1 MEAEYPNT
9 LLRLPSGATIDL
21 RRALGADEREQFARA
36 GLPADFA
43 VLSAYPAPGEQ
54 RSAAF
59 SEARTA
65 QLSRV
70 LGALHAAP
78 VPVLASSPD
87 GAHLE
92 PSLAARV
99 ERRSALA
106 VARLF
111 DQAALFWFDG
121 ERMWIDWT
129 DARPSTAL
137 PLRADAN
144 PFRVAALNAH
154 VDESGA
160 H

>member
-9 LLRLPSGATIDL
+9 LLRLPGGATLDL
-21 RRALGADEREQFARA
+21 RRALGARERDQLARA
-36 GLPADFA
+36 GLPGVFA
-43 VLSAYPAPGEQ
+43 VLSAYPAPGEK
-54 RSAAF
+54 RSAAQ

-70 LGALHAAP
+70 LGALDAAS

-92 PSLAARV
+92 PSLAARL

-129 DARPSTAL
+129 DARPPTAL
-137 PLRADAN
+137 PLLAGAN
-144 PFRVAALNAH
+144 PFRVAKLNAH

>member
-1 MEAEYPNT
+1 V
-9 LLRLPSGATIDL
+9 D
-21 RRALGADEREQFARA
+21 
-36 GLPADFA
+36 
-43 VLSAYPAPGEQ
+43 
-54 RSAAF
+54 
-59 SEARTA
+59 
-65 QLSRV
+65 
-70 LGALHAAP
+70 
-78 VPVLASSPD
+78 
-87 GAHLE
+87 
-92 PSLAARV
+92 
-99 ERRSALA
+99 RRSALA

-137 PLRADAN
+137 PLRAEAN